1 MIALIV
7 HMKVKPGTEEECTRL
22 MRTMEEHTRREPG
35 CIQYVGHQ
43 SLDDSTRFSFYETY
57 KSKADLESHWASD
70 HFKQYV
76 TNGLDKIVVER
87 TKELATPVSE

>member
-7 HMKVKPGTEEECTRL
+7 HMRVKPGTEAECKRL
-22 MRTMEEHTRREPG
+22 MRIMEDHTRKEPG

-43 SLDDSTRFSFYETY
+43 ASQDPTHFSFYETY
-57 KSKADLESHWASD
+57 KSMADLESHWATD

-76 TNGLDKIVVER
+76 TNGLDKIVIER
-87 TKELATPVSE
+87 TKELSVPISE